1 MSPRAA
7 FAVRPVRTE
16 ELPRLQEV
24 ERAAGRAFADIGMPE
39 IAEDEPPPLA
49 ELTRFAALGTCWVA
63 VSRETGTVVAYLLAE
78 PVDDALHIEQV
89 SVHPEAAR
97 RGVGRML
104 LEHAAARADAVGA
117 RALTLTT
124 FTEVPW
130 NAPYYVRIGFRV
142 LDENELTPGLREVRE
157 REAAHGL
164 DRWPRA
170 VLRRSVGAGPS
181 A

>member
-7 FAVRPVRTE
+7 FAVRSVRTE

-39 IAEDEPPPLA
+39 IAEDDPPPLD
-49 ELTRFAALGTCWVA
+49 ELARFAALDACWVA
-63 VSRETGTVVAYLLAE
+63 VSRGTGTVVAYLLAE
-78 PVDDALHIEQV
+78 PVDGGLHVEQV

-97 RGVGRML
+97 RGVGRTL
-104 LEHAAARADAVGA
+104 LDHAAARAGAVGA
-117 RALTLTT
+117 AALTLTT

-142 LDENELTPGLREVRE
+142 LDENELTPGLREIRQ

-170 VLRRSVGAGPS
+170 VLWRPVGAGPS